1 VVSLSLTD
9 LYWSR
14 LLHDFVFQRARLPEH
29 SASNTVY
36 TDIGK
41 ADSENVMMSS
51 WQNTAMITIP
61 HWTCFLPTF
70 QLAVTSP
77 WVGRGL
83 VGLKCTD
90 YPQSSPIPARGGM
103 YADGWRLL
111 LFAAKSQGP
120 EVLLCNAKTAKIF
133 ARSGYQSV
141 TCLCFELRLYM
152 ASLLGGLR
160 QLANLLSEEFSW
172 LKSAARKMQGMLVGE
187 FNAGQSLWQ
196 QAEQNSR

>member
-1 VVSLSLTD
+1 
-9 LYWSR
+9 
-14 LLHDFVFQRARLPEH
+14 
-29 SASNTVY
+29 
-36 TDIGK
+36 
-41 ADSENVMMSS
+41 MSS

-77 WVGRGL
+77 WGGRGL

-120 EVLLCNAKTAKIF
+120 EVPLCNAKTAKIF

-152 ASLLGGLR
+152 EWRAYREDCASWQICFR
-160 QLANLLSEEFSW
+160 KSFSW
-172 LKSAARKMQGMLVGE
+172 LKSQARKMQGMLVGE

-196 QAEQNSR
+196 QAEQNSRYNSSMDNFETQMYSIEEAPIREE